1 MHFDSAT
8 KAHASVWQALDTVW
22 SAMVP
27 YHNEER
33 VLERTIASLAAQSE
47 RPFLLLIDN
56 ASTDRSAEV
65 ARRACADHG
74 IDALHLAETRPGKVA
89 ALQCGLGRV
98 TTPYVATCDAD
109 TIYPADYFAR
119 ASRILDRPD
128 VVAGVA
134 AYCHAHASPRTARL
148 AGWRMALTARLLPQQ
163 CLNGGA
169 GQVFR
174 TAALKACGGF
184 DPAIWNWVLEDHEIM
199 ARIERHGRIA
209 YDPAFVCHPET
220 RARAIDC
227 TGWNLGEQLRYHA
240 TRSDRRVG
248 YFHQFLAPRLHERA
262 LQSDALRRPAAGAA
276 NARSASVRATGA

>member
-8 KAHASVWQALDTVW
+8 KAQANVWQATDTRW
-22 SAMVP
+22 SVILP
-27 YHNEER
+27 YHNEEH

-47 RPFLLLIDN
+47 RPFVLLVDN

-65 ARRACADHG
+65 ARRACATYG
-74 IDALHLAETRPGKVA
+74 LDALHLQEVRPGKVS
-89 ALQCGLGRV
+89 ALQCGLRKV

-109 TIYPADYFAR
+109 TVYPAQYLAQ
-119 ASRILDRPD
+119 ATRIIEQPG

-134 AYCHAHASPRTARL
+134 AYCPADASRRTARL

-184 DPAIWNWVLEDHEIM
+184 DPAIWDWVLEDHEIM

-209 YDPAFVCHPET
+209 YHPDFVCHPEW
-220 RARAIDC
+220 RPRAIDC

-240 TRSDRRVG
+240 TRSGERVG
-248 YFHQFLAPRLHERA
+248 FFHAFLAPRLRERA
-262 LQSDALRRPAAGAA
+262 LSSVALRRPTAAAIGA
-276 NARSASVRATGA
+276 